1 MARGKKAA
9 AGATGP
15 TEGPGELPEG
25 WRWRRLSDAM
35 PLEYGKALSAKER
48 DAKGGVP
55 VFGSSGQVGRHSEA
69 LTTGPTV
76 VVGRKGSAG
85 SVYYSTSPCW
95 PIDTAFFVAPADD
108 VDLRY
113 GYRLLQHLRLDQLD
127 QSTAI
132 PSLSRDTYSDI
143 VGPFPAREVQ
153 RQIAARIDQ
162 IFDEIDEGKAALADA
177 HTATET
183 YRQALLK
190 AAVTGELTADWR
202 SRNPQAET
210 GQALLTR
217 ILAERRSRWEA
228 DPKHARKRY
237 VEPEGPGVENLPQ
250 LPDTWAWASLPMLGD
265 FGRGKSKHRPRNDP
279 RLYGGPYPF
288 IQTGVVAAS
297 GGEID
302 TSTQTYSELGLTQS
316 KLWPKGTV
324 CITIAANIAKSGILG
339 FDACFPDSIV
349 GLTCMDGVS
358 PRYID
363 LFIRSVQA
371 NLEAYAPATAQKN
384 INLET
389 LNGVAVPLPS
399 LAEQEEIVRLA
410 RGDSGVRAVEDEE
423 AWRAVIADLRQSILA
438 SAFRGELNTESST

>member
-1 MARGKKAA
+1 VDFASHAVTGDRPRIDFDQMAQFPVAVPPRGA
-9 AGATGP
+9 
-15 TEGPGELPEG
+15 
-25 WRWRRLSDAM
+25 
-35 PLEYGKALSAKER
+35 
-48 DAKGGVP
+48 
-55 VFGSSGQVGRHSEA
+55 Q
-69 LTTGPTV
+69 
-76 VVGRKGSAG
+76 
-85 SVYYSTSPCW
+85 
-95 PIDTAFFVAPADD
+95 
-108 VDLRY
+108 
-113 GYRLLQHLRLDQLD
+113 
-127 QSTAI
+127 
-132 PSLSRDTYSDI
+132 I
-143 VGPFPAREVQ
+143 VIVREVE
-153 RQIAARIDQ
+153 RYFYD
-162 IFDEIDEGKAALADA
+162 IDEGEAALTEARA
-177 HTATET
+177 ATET